1 MSSDAGGAPM
11 ASKTQEKSAVALSS
25 SLGRKAVVFEDDA
38 VVHLLRA
45 AIERE
50 GSQTA
55 FAKGS
60 GVNRSYIN
68 EVLNGKR
75 HAGGRVLKALG
86 LRKVYVVE

>member
-1 MSSDAGGAPM
+1 M
-11 ASKTQEKSAVALSS
+11 ASKTEEKSAAALFSG
-25 SLGRKAVVFEDDA
+25 LGRKALVFDDDA
-38 VVHLLRA
+38 VVRLLRA

-55 FAKGS
+55 FAKCC
-60 GVNRSYIN
+60 GVIRSFIN

-75 HAGGRVLKALG
+75 HASGRLLKALG

>member
-1 MSSDAGGAPM
+1 M
-11 ASKTQEKSAVALSS
+11 ASKTEEKSAVALFS
-25 SLGRKAVVFEDDA
+25 SLGRKALVFDDDA

-55 FAKGS
+55 FAKGY
-60 GVNRSYIN
+60 GVNRTYIN

-75 HAGGRVLKALG
+75 HAGAHLLKALG
-86 LRKVYVVE
+86 LRKVYLVE

>member
-1 MSSDAGGAPM
+1 M
-11 ASKTQEKSAVALSS
+11 ASKTEEKSAAALSS
-25 SLGRKAVVFEDDA
+25 GLGRKALVFDDDA

-55 FAKGS
+55 FAKGY
-60 GVNRSYIN
+60 GVNRSHIN

-75 HAGGRVLKALG
+75 HASGRLLKALG

>member
-1 MSSDAGGAPM
+1 M
-11 ASKTQEKSAVALSS
+11 ASKTEEKSAAALSS
-25 SLGRKAVVFEDDA
+25 GLGRKAFVFDDDA

-55 FAKGS
+55 FAKGHD
-60 GVNRSYIN
+60 VNRSYMN
-68 EVLNGKR
+68 GVLNGKK
-75 HAGGRVLKALG
+75 HVSGRLLKALG

>member
-1 MSSDAGGAPM
+1 M
-11 ASKTQEKSAVALSS
+11 ASNAEKKRHAVALSS
-25 SLGRKAVVFEDDA
+25 GLGRKALVFDDDA

-55 FAKGS
+55 FAKRYD
-60 GVNRSYIN
+60 VNRSYMN
-68 EVLNGKR
+68 GVLNGKK
-75 HAGGRVLKALG
+75 HVSGRLLKALG

>member
-1 MSSDAGGAPM
+1 M
-11 ASKTQEKSAVALSS
+11 ASKTEEKSAAALSS
-25 SLGRKAVVFEDDA
+25 GLGRKALVFEEDA

-55 FAKGS
+55 FAKGY

-68 EVLNGKR
+68 AVLNGKK
-75 HAGGRVLKALG
+75 HVSGRLLKALG

>member
-1 MSSDAGGAPM
+1 M
-11 ASKTQEKSAVALSS
+11 ASKTEEKSAVALFSG
-25 SLGRKAVVFEDDA
+25 LGRKALAFDDDA

-55 FAKGS
+55 FAKGH
-60 GVNRSYIN
+60 GVNRAYIN
-68 EVLNGKR
+68 AVLNGQR
-75 HAGGRVLKALG
+75 HLSGRLIKALE